1 VRVCV
6 YVCVCAFAYTFYTSS
21 CKIMQVNGEHRI
33 GVYAREAIP
42 EVCCTVLLCVALC
55 CCVLRYV
62 AVCRIL
68 VKPYLL
74 CVAVRCHVL
83 QCVAVC

>member
-1 VRVCV
+1 MCVCV
-6 YVCVCAFAYTFYTSS
+6 RLHIHSIRAAAKLCRSTESIESGYMLVKPYP
-21 CKIMQVNGEHRI
+21 R
-33 GVYAREAIP
+33 
-42 EVCCTVLLCVALC
+42 CVALC